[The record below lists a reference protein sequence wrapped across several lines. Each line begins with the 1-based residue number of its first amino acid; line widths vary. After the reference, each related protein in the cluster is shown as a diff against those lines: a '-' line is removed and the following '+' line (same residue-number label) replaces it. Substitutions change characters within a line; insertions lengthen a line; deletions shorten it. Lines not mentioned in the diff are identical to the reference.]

1 MTLSN
6 DAVLYAETQQ
16 VYTVTTAHNHA
27 NPINC
32 SAYVEGVFVLEVSQA
47 GTWADETIDV
57 VIETYNSYTETWHTI
72 ASFTQVTDADSGTG
86 TQREVIKI
94 PHGLGTSISCSWTIA
109 NMNSGKEYTLS
120 ISGTLKS

>member
-1 MTLSN
+1 MALSKSAILYTATLQDSS
-6 DAVLYAETQQ
+6 
-16 VYTVTTAHNHA
+16 VTTANNHA

-47 GTWADETIDV
+47 GTYVNETIDV

-86 TQREVIKI
+86 TQRELITI
-94 PHGLGTSISCSWTIA
+94 PYGLGTSISCSWTIA
-109 NMNSGKEYTLS
+109 NVESTNEYTLS
-120 ISGTLKS
+120 VSGTLKS